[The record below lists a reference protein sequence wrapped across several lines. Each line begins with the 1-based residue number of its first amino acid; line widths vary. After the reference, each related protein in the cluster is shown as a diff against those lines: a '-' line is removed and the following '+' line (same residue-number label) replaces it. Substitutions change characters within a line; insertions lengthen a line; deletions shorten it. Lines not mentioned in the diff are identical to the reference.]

1 MVDVL
6 IAIKLRALRRT
17 LHGWTGTA
25 YVLMAV
31 AGLSTALVCV
41 AFMALFPG
49 GITVRVDIAA
59 TVFAVWTLGWLFG
72 PVLGA
77 SDETLRPE
85 NFALLPLRPTALASG
100 LLGASLVGVAPLVT
114 ALIMFGL
121 VLVAIPAGIG
131 AVLVAVVAAAGQLAL
146 AVLLS
151 RVVFAGLGA
160 ALASRRG
167 RDLGVLLGALV
178 GLAYLPIIMLT
189 PHLEPLVVD
198 RTSPLFTAVLHGLPT
213 GWGPGAVAAAA
224 EGRWAVALGLLAALG
239 VLDTLLVVAWSRLL
253 VRRLTT
259 AQPTARSQAAGSRR
273 GALRTVLPDS
283 PLGAVIGKEL
293 LLWWR
298 DTRRKALMFSSLLIG
313 ILLPV
318 FYTWQNSSLVP
329 LASAGIWIVV
339 FASLQCGNVY
349 GMDGSAVWQTLVAP
363 AAAQVDVRG
372 RQLAWLLIVG
382 PCTLLAVAVLP
393 AVTGTAEWYPWQLA
407 IVAALLGAGSGT
419 FVLASVRAPVPMPT
433 KGGSPFATGP
443 GGTAGKVVNAFAM
456 MGRLLLVV
464 LPPLAVLV
472 AGAITGWS
480 ALAWAA
486 VPLGVACGIWA
497 AWRWGGKAAQQVSER
512 GPELLA
518 AVRLPV

>member
-6 IAIKLRALRRT
+6 IAMKLRALRRT
-17 LHGWTGTA
+17 LRGWMGTA
-25 YVLMAV
+25 HTIMAV
-31 AGLSTALVCV
+31 AGLCVALVLV
-41 AFMALFPG
+41 ATMALFPG
-49 GITVRVDIAA
+49 GITVGVDIAA
-59 TVFAVWTLGWLFG
+59 LVFAVWTLGWLFG
-72 PVLGA
+72 PIMGA

-114 ALIMFGL
+114 AVIMLGL

-131 AVLVAVVAAAGQLAL
+131 AALVAVVAAAGQLAL

-167 RDLGVLLGALV
+167 RDLGVLLGAVV
-178 GLAYLPIIMLT
+178 GLAYLPIIMLL
-189 PHLEPLVVD
+189 PYLEPLVVE

-213 GWGPGAVAAAA
+213 GWGPSAVAAAA
-224 EGRWAVALGLLAALG
+224 DGRWAAALGLLVALG
-239 VLDTLLVVAWSRLL
+239 VLDALLVVAWSRLL

-259 AQPTARSQAAGSRR
+259 AQPTVRSQAGGSRR
-273 GALRTVLPDS
+273 GAWRSVLPDS

-298 DTRRKALMFSSLLIG
+298 DSRRKALLFSS
-313 ILLPV
+313 ILVGVMLPV
-318 FYTWQNSSLVP
+318 FYTWQNSSPAP
-329 LASAGIWIVV
+329 LASAGLWIVA

-363 AAAQVDVRG
+363 DAANVDVRG

-382 PCTLLAVAVLP
+382 PFALLAVAALP
-393 AVTGTAEWYPWQLA
+393 AATGMSDWYPWQLS

-443 GGTAGKVVNAFAM
+443 GGAAGKLVNVFAM
-456 MGRLLLVV
+456 MGRQVLAA

-472 AGAITGWS
+472 AGAIT
-480 ALAWAA
+480 ALPALSWAA
-486 VPLGVACGIWA
+486 VPVGAACGIWA
-497 AWRWGGKAAQQVSER
+497 ARRWGGMAARQVAGR